1 MKDKF
6 FIIPFSLPINRYL
19 FVQKNKSLLKIYL
32 VEMLVSSLLGFIS
45 YSNICILLN
54 QVPLVCWPY
63 YYITFFTCHLFAMSS
78 TCWNPILYGHL
89 SRYIDR
95 KISAKILVI

>member
-1 MKDKF
+1 M
-6 FIIPFSLPINRYL
+6 YL
-19 FVQKNKSLLKIYL
+19 LDLS
-32 VEMLVSSLLGFIS
+32 VSSHL
-45 YSNICILLN
+45 SNICFILN

-95 KISAKILVI
+95 KISAKILVV